1 MRSFQSL
8 TLFFMATF
16 LLAGMGCAELV
27 DNTDEIQ
34 SEKAALE
41 SFDSSITLCNLD
53 WVRRHLEAFPQIL
66 KTGSWHWP
74 PLYRAVGMNHLE
86 LAQILL
92 DAGADPN
99 QFNAIGNLPL
109 HLAATSDSAEMI
121 ELLVRYGADIE
132 KRDEISKSFGSKG
145 YTALARAARNGRAQ
159 AVRALTKAG
168 AKMEYEREELSAL
181 HLAVSGAY
189 IRKPVG
195 LESRFTLEGRPIDVK
210 VQPCVP
216 GNTEVI
222 DALIEAGAATDFL
235 YFDRT
240 SVLDTAIQHFD
251 LPTIRH
257 LLTKHKDRFDVN
269 APNLN
274 RELPLAMAIRSRV
287 AASDTWGD
295 RDGTIA
301 FLVESGADT
310 SRVPQYVEYLKQLKQ
325 E

>member
-1 MRSFQSL
+1 MV
-8 TLFFMATF
+8 TF
-16 LLAGMGCAELV
+16 LYLGTGCADLLV
-27 DNTDEIQ
+27 TAPKIQ
-34 SEKAALE
+34 SEKSALE
-41 SFDSSITLCNLD
+41 SFDSSITLCDLD
-53 WVRRHLEAFPQIL
+53 WVRRHLKAYPQIL
-66 KTGSWHWP
+66 KKGNWHWP
-74 PLYRAVGMNHLE
+74 PLYRAVSMNHVE

-99 QFNAIGNLPL
+99 QLNAIGNLPL

-145 YTALARAARNGRAQ
+145 YTALARAARIGRAH
-159 AVRALTKAG
+159 AVRTLTKAG

-195 LESRFTLEGRPIDVK
+195 LESRYTLDRRSIDVK
-210 VQPCVP
+210 VQPCAS
-216 GNTEVI
+216 GNIEVI
-222 DALIEAGAATDFL
+222 DALIEAGASTNSL
-235 YFDRT
+235 HFDCV
-240 SVLDTAIQHFD
+240 SVLDTAIKHFD

-257 LLTKHKDRFDVN
+257 LLTKHKDRFDIN
-269 APNLN
+269 SPNFN
-274 RELPLAMAIRSRV
+274 GVLPLAMAIRSRV
-287 AASDTWGD
+287 ALSDTWGD

-301 FLVESGADT
+301 FLVECGADT
-310 SRVPQYVEYLKQLKQ
+310 SRVPQYADYFKQLKQ